1 MPLAKRELELAQR
14 LQVLVRNQGW
24 RFDNG
29 VCGVG
34 GNPDYVSPIAAVG
47 SYTNRGQDCSRR

>member
-1 MPLAKRELELAQR
+1 MLFDDQPDQSQR